1 MKKITPA
8 SVAALLLAFVP
19 WTILLV
25 RTHEW
30 ALKSPAAEITIG
42 IYLSLIHI

>member
-8 SVAALLLAFVP
+8 SVAAFLLAFVP

-25 RTHEW
+25 RTQEW
-30 ALKSPAAEITIG
+30 A
-42 IYLSLIHI
+42 